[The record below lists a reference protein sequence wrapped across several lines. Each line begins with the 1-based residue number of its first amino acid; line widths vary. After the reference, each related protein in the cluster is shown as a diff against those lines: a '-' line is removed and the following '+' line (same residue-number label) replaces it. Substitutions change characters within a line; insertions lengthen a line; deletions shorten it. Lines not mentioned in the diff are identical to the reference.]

1 MVAQTFCSVG
11 FLIKFIYSHID
22 YDMAS
27 GKYSTWTESV
37 WPELTARM
45 FLKPSFY
52 QEVITLVLGISV
64 LGLSFASVFYING
77 RKEILFNPG

>member
-1 MVAQTFCSVG
+1 MS
-11 FLIKFIYSHID
+11 
-22 YDMAS
+22 S

-52 QEVITLVLGISV
+52 QEVITLVFGVFV
-64 LGLSFASVFYING
+64 LGLSFATVFYIHG